1 MAEYIDRVEYCEK
14 HCRCSNEYCDRQS
27 CPIWKAPAADVAPVV
42 YCREC
47 KRSGLTEFGKRY
59 CSEPM
64 GAFEGCIPVEDDS
77 FCSGGKRREDP
88 MPKTNPRRIP
98 RTQADVDK
106 AYSNGIVEGL
116 SRGIDLMLYV
126 LIDKHD
132 APMDDVQQLAGE
144 LNHAAQ
150 CVAEGY
156 VTWADIRQMLKEYGV
171 ETALE

>member
-1 MAEYIDRVEYCEK
+1 
-14 HCRCSNEYCDRQS
+14 
-27 CPIWKAPAADVAPVV
+27 
-42 YCREC
+42 
-47 KRSGLTEFGKRY
+47 
-59 CSEPM
+59 
-64 GAFEGCIPVEDDS
+64 
-77 FCSGGKRREDP
+77 

-116 SRGIDLMLYV
+116 NRCIDLMLYV
-126 LIDKHD
+126 LNNEHD
-132 APMDDVQQLAGE
+132 APMDDEHKLAGE